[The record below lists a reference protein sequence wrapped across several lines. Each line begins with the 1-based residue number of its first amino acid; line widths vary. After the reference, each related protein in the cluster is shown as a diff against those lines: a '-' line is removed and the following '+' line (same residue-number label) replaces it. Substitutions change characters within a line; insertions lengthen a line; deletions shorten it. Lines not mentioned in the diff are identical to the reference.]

1 MDSRKIGLE
10 TTGGSLRTLFNE
22 EVEMTSFLS
31 HILGQ
36 FNIIITTNDIFYIN
50 QMRDKEHL

>member
-1 MDSRKIGLE
+1 MGSRRIGLK
-10 TTGGSLRTLFNE
+10 TTGSSLRTLFNE

-36 FNIIITTNDIFYIN
+36 FNIVITTNDILYIN
-50 QMRDKEHL
+50 QMRNEEHL

>member
-31 HILGQ
+31 HILRQ
-36 FNIIITTNDIFYIN
+36 FNIIITADNIFHIN
-50 QMRDKEHL
+50 QVRNEEHL